1 MAEGDGYPENLL
13 SHGIRGAA
21 FVEVVKKKWQ
31 PEVISM
37 ASSGGEERVGDSVV
51 SKTCVCVWDEQWG

>member
-1 MAEGDGYPENLL
+1 MAEGGGYPENLL
-13 SHGIRGAA
+13 SHGIRGTA

-51 SKTCVCVWDEQWG
+51 SKTCVFVWDEQRG